1 MNNMC
6 LSSYDYL
13 QKMSD
18 PDSQNYNVVV
28 FMTHPN
34 H

>member
-18 PDSQNYNVVV
+18 SDSVNYNVADTQSI
-28 FMTHPN
+28 FT
-34 H
+34 